1 MGTQS
6 ASMDTIFPVFICETL
21 REAFN
26 IWKKEYPLYV
36 SAEATLMGA
45 ETRTSSPVRIKR
57 KKNFSSVNML
67 NLYPIG
73 EGSGYSGGINSAVI
87 NAIRAVE
94 AVMDK

>member
-1 MGTQS
+1 MS
-6 ASMDTIFPVFICETL
+6 KNLIRS
-21 REAFN
+21 
-26 IWKKEYPLYV
+26 V
-36 SAEATLMGA
+36 SHSTTSLNFCRDCVGIS
-45 ETRTSSPVRIKR
+45 TRIEEIRRT
-57 KKNFSSVNML
+57 FLL